1 MSTDMNAANAVEH
14 VLQQAPTVWEL
25 GAWSVRHSDEV
36 LSMKCYL
43 SETMAAATYI
53 QKPSGW

>member
-1 MSTDMNAANAVEH
+1 MNAANAVEH

-36 LSMKCYL
+36 PSMKCYL
-43 SETMAAATYI
+43 GETMAAATYI